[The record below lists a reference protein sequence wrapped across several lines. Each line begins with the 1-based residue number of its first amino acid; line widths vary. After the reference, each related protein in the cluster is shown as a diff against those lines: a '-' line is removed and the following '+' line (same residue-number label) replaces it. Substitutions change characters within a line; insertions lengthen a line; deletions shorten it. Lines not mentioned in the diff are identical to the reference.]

1 MLWHRQ
7 AIFESKGDKLSSSA
21 ECRIRTQRVSGT
33 ESPADWMHMHMH
45 MRHMH
50 IQIHIHIHTHTYRY
64 TYTYTWPSALRLP
77 HRQPSKTYSDI
88 KMSAYQSSQLS
99 EYSSHSPIINN
110 VIYSCGFFLCVR
122 IFFLVSRIL
131 KQSDKT
137 TLRSSKLTK
146 SYDTTSYRILK
157 WVDHSDATP
166 ASLPLKLPTNRLFVQ
181 CPVQANDRSSV
192 LLAHRVNSH
201 RKGPVM
207 RKAFPCDAGVMCCI
221 SSREQYTHLIHAP
234 ITTS

>member
-21 ECRIRTQRVSGT
+21 ECRIRTQRVSRRNRISSRLNAYAYEYAAYAYT
-33 ESPADWMHMHMH
+33 NTYTYTY
-45 MRHMH
+45 
-50 IQIHIHIHTHTYRY
+50 IQIHIHIHMTIGIKAATS
-64 TYTYTWPSALRLP
+64 TAF
-77 HRQPSKTYSDI
+77 KTYSDV
-88 KMSAYQSSQLS
+88 KMSAYQLSQLS

-110 VIYSCGFFLCVR
+110 VIYSCGFFHCVR

-207 RKAFPCDAGVMCCI
+207 RKAFPCDAVVMCCI